1 MPVFR
6 LTDHIIFPPGHLAE
20 EGLLAVG
27 GDLSPE
33 RLLAAYSGGIFPWYS
48 EDDPILWWSPDPRMV
63 LFPEEIHIARR
74 LRRTIRQ
81 GIFIVTAD
89 TCFDRVIEHCA
100 STPRTG
106 DNGTWILP
114 EMIEAYKRLHRLGH
128 AHSIECWHDD
138 RLVGGLYGVG
148 LGAGFF
154 AESMYSHEDNASKV
168 AVVAL
173 ALHCQHRGIKFIDCQ
188 MYTKHL
194 ASLGARTIPRAAF
207 LERVADSVN
216 QPAHCGNW
224 HLDAGVLTGL

>member
-74 LRRTIRQ
+74 LCRTIRQ
-81 GIFIVTAD
+81 GLFSVTAD
-89 TCFDRVIEHCA
+89 TCFDTVIEHCA
-100 STPRTG
+100 STPRPG

-114 EMIEAYKRLHRLGH
+114 EMIAAYKQLHGLGY
-128 AHSIECWHDD
+128 AHSVECWKGNN
-138 RLVGGLYGVG
+138 LVGGLYGVG

-154 AESMYSHEDNASKV
+154 AESMYSHEDNASKIAV
-168 AVVAL
+168 AAL

-194 ASLGARTIPRAAF
+194 ASLGARTIPRSRF
-207 LERVADSVN
+207 LKLVAGAVR
-216 QPAHCGNW
+216 QPADRGRW
-224 HLDAGVLTGL
+224 RLDGDILTGL